1 MHPSRP
7 ERPRL
12 LSRPTA
18 ATSPLAYATLLLC
31 MGAGSLSMPSMGFAQ
46 GVQRA
51 ASVVRHDIASGSL
64 DQALN
69 SFAATAG
76 VVLSID
82 GSLTAGKTS
91 RGLTGN
97 FSVNDGFASLLDGS
111 GLEAV
116 QSVGGGFVLRRSAA
130 KPKSSEA
137 AARDAGVTTLQ
148 TVTVTARSE
157 SAESTPAPYSG
168 GQLARGGRLGLLGN
182 KDVMDTPFSIA
193 NYTSE
198 LIQNQQAATLAD
210 VLDNDPAVR
219 MSSRGRNTSVGGG
232 DNFFLRGFGLAN
244 RDISF
249 NGLYGV
255 LPYGSLSLE
264 TVERVEVLKGPSAL
278 LTGMAPSGGVG
289 GAINVVPKRAT
300 DKPITRFTAGY
311 ASDSQWGGHIDVGR
325 RWGEDNQFGVR
336 ANGVYRDGHTSTSGQ
351 SVALAAG
358 AIGLDYRSDQLRA
371 SFDLGYQS
379 DDAKAAAV
387 GYRLAPTLTAIPLP
401 PKAGE
406 RFAQNWERRTYKD
419 DYYVAQAE
427 YDVSPVWSLYGAAGA
442 RNHHHTNF
450 RTESRILNPA
460 GDTTT
465 SPVNY
470 PESSKS
476 KSYLLGTRVKFG
488 ALNAWHELNIA
499 ASSMDIE
506 AGYAFAQWQGFASNL
521 YRPVLVENPFQTGAP
536 FAGFMDTRQASQT
549 KLSSVGISDTMAWHD
564 GAVQLTLGLR
574 RQKITVDNYAGTAP
588 VNNWISGY
596 GKSVNSPAVG
606 LVLKPWDHVSIYAN
620 YIEGLSAGA
629 TAPADAENAGQ
640 AFPPVKTKQKELG
653 VKVDFGHV
661 IGTIALFELQQPN
674 AITVPGNAPNRY
686 RYVMDGEQ
694 RNRGM
699 EISAFGEVMRGLR
712 VLGGVTYMQAQQVRT
727 QGGINDGKSA
737 IVAPRW
743 ISNAGVEWDTP
754 FLPGL
759 TLTARTLLTGS
770 QYVNAQ
776 NTLQLPGWARWDV
789 GARYLTR
796 SFGRPLTLR
805 ANVLNVANR
814 SYWEGSAGSGGIVLS
829 APRTFS
835 ISATME
841 F

>member
-1 MHPSRP
+1 MHPRHLIRSQY
-7 ERPRL
+7 
-12 LSRPTA
+12 LSPKPA
-18 ATSPLAYATLLLC
+18 APSPLAHAALLLC
-31 MGAGSLSMPSMGFAQ
+31 LSASGLALPSIALAQ
-46 GVQRA
+46 PAQRA
-51 ASVVRHDIASGSL
+51 VSEVRYDIPAGSL

-69 SFAATAG
+69 RFATTAG
-76 VVLSID
+76 IVLSVD

-91 RGLTGN
+91 RGLAGS
-97 FSVNDGFASLLDGS
+97 FGVHDGFSALLEGS
-111 GLEAV
+111 GLEAI
-116 QSVGGGFVLRRSAA
+116 QGAGGGYVLRRSVAA
-130 KPKSSEA
+130 SKSSEA
-137 AARDAGVTTLQ
+137 TPRDSGVSTLQ

-157 SAESTPAPYSG
+157 SADSNPPPYSG

-289 GAINVVPKRAT
+289 GAINVVPKRAA
-300 DKPITRFTAGY
+300 DRPITRLTASY
-311 ASDSQWGGHIDVGR
+311 ASNSQWGGHIDVGR

-336 ANGVYRDGHTSTSGQ
+336 VNGVYRSGHTSTSGQ
-351 SVALAAG
+351 SITLAAG
-358 AIGLDYRSDQLRA
+358 AIGLDYRGDKLRA
-371 SFDLGYQS
+371 SFDVGYQS

-387 GYRLAPTLTAIPLP
+387 GYRLAPTLSAIPLP
-401 PKAGE
+401 PRAGE
-406 RFAQNWERRTYKD
+406 RFAQSWERRSYKD

-427 YDVSPVWSLYGAAGA
+427 YDVSPVWSFFGAAGA

-476 KSYLLGTRVKFG
+476 KSYLMGMRLKFG
-488 ALNAWHELNIA
+488 ALNAQHELNIA
-499 ASSMDIE
+499 ASSMDIA

-521 YRPVLVENPFQTGAP
+521 HRPVFVENPFQTGAP
-536 FAGFMDTRQASQT
+536 FAGFLDTRQASET
-549 KLSSVGISDTMAWHD
+549 KLASVGISDTMSWQD
-564 GAVQLTLGLR
+564 GAVQLTLGMR

-588 VNNWISGY
+588 VNNWVSGY

-606 LVLKPWDHVSIYAN
+606 LVLKPWNNTSIYAN
-620 YIEGLSAGA
+620 YIQGLSAGA

-640 AFPPVKTKQKELG
+640 AFPPIKTKQTELG
-653 VKVDFGHV
+653 VKVDFGQV
-661 IGTIALFELQQPN
+661 IGTIALFELRQPN
-674 AITVPGNAPNRY
+674 AITVPGSAPNRY

-694 RNRGM
+694 RNRGI
-699 EISAFGEVMRGLR
+699 EVSAFGQVVRGVR
-712 VLGGVTYMQAQQVRT
+712 ILGGVTYMQAKQVRT
-727 QGGINDGKSA
+727 QGGANDGKSA

-776 NTLQLPGWARWDV
+776 NTLKLPGWARWDL

-796 SFGRPLTLR
+796 SFGRPLTIR
-805 ANVLNVANR
+805 ANILNLANR

-835 ISATME
+835 ISATMD